1 MVAMQEKTIAERWN
15 FLDAQR
21 QAKLQRARTCAA
33 LTVPS
38 LLPPQGWT
46 EDDQLPQPFSSVPA
60 RGIMNMAS
68 RILSAMLP
76 LNDSPFFRFEMASGM
91 EPTGEIYNYLETL
104 SYQVH
109 RKLSTKNLRESI
121 YLVLQHLIVLG
132 DVLLIQEDDMS
143 FRIIRTD
150 QYVCRRTVE
159 GDVKEIIYLEYIP
172 IGNDESAQGAVYG
185 QGYQETRKG
194 FRTHFVRLT
203 VDDDKIWSYE
213 QEDGDG
219 QSVDKGT
226 YNVSP
231 FIPLRWSSV
240 AGDNYGRSH
249 CEDIIGDIQ
258 TLESFTEALIE
269 GTAAGS
275 AFWIA
280 VDPAGITELDDIA
293 GTPNGGFVAARQQ
306 DVFTLS
312 PSQTMNPQI
321 QATQSG
327 VETMRR
333 EVGNAFLLSGSA
345 IPSGDRVTATAVRM
359 IGSELETV
367 LGGAFSAIA
376 RDLMEPIVRRS
387 VFLMLNKE
395 EIDPRL
401 TDQFSENGI
410 LTIEIVTGL
419 QALSRDSDLQKLMQM
434 GEMVRNL
441 PEPALMLFRWEEYA
455 RALVTS
461 LGFDAGNWIKSESE
475 VQQEQTELAQQQQ
488 QMQLQGQL
496 SQGVGQAATQTMQA
510 AAQQDIEQS
519 GGANIQE
526 MLGDPAIQQQLQ
538 AALGGGGG

>member
-1 MVAMQEKTIAERWN
+1 MEVMKEKSIAERWS
-15 FLDAQR
+15 FLDSQR
-21 QAKLQRARTCAA
+21 EAKLERARRCAE

-46 EDDQLPQPFSSVPA
+46 EEDQLPQPYSSVPA
-60 RGIMNMAS
+60 RGVMNMAS

-76 LNDSPFFRFEMASGM
+76 LNDAPFFRFELASGM
-91 EPTGEIYNYLETL
+91 EPTGEIFNYLESL

-109 RKLSTKNLRESI
+109 SKLSTKNLRESI

-143 FRIIRTD
+143 FRVIRTD

-159 GDVKEIIYLEYIP
+159 GEVKEIIYIEHIP
-172 IGNDESAQGAVYG
+172 IENDEPVIGAIYG
-185 QGYQETRKG
+185 QGYQETREG
-194 FRTHFVRLT
+194 YRTHFIRLT
-203 VDDDKIWSYE
+203 IDDARVWSYLR
-213 QEDGDG
+213 EDGNGKKID
-219 QSVDKGT
+219 QGT
-226 YNVSP
+226 YEVSP

-240 AGDNYGRSH
+240 AGENYGRSH

-293 GTPNGGFVAARQQ
+293 GTSNGGFVAARQQ

-312 PSQTMNPQI
+312 PSATMNPQI
-321 QATQSG
+321 QATQAG

-333 EVGNAFLLSGSA
+333 EVGNAFLLSGAA

-387 VFLMLNKE
+387 VFLMLNNE

-401 TDQFSENGI
+401 MDQFSENGI

-419 QALSRDSDLQKLMQM
+419 QALSRDTDLQKLMQM

-461 LGFDAGNWIKSESE
+461 IGFDATNWIKSEAE
-475 VQQEQTELAQQQQ
+475 IQQEQMARAKQEQA
-488 QMQLQGQL
+488 MQLQGQI
-496 SQGVGQAATQTMQA
+496 SQGVGQAATETVAGM
-510 AAQQDIEQS
+510 AQQDIAET
-519 GGANIQE
+519 GGENIQD
-526 MLGDPAIQQQLQ
+526 LVADPAIQQQLQ
-538 AALGGGGG
+538 AALGGGGN

>member
-1 MVAMQEKTIAERWN
+1 MEAMKEKTIAERWGLLN
-15 FLDAQR
+15 SQR
-21 QAKLQRARTCAA
+21 EAKLERSRRCAT

-38 LLPPQGWT
+38 LLPPEGWT
-46 EDDQLPQPFSSVPA
+46 EEDQLPQPYSSVSA
-60 RGIMNMAS
+60 RGVMNMAS

-76 LNDSPFFRFEMASGM
+76 LNDAPFFRFELATGI
-91 EPTGEIYNYLETL
+91 EPTGEVYNYLESL
-104 SYQVH
+104 AYQVH
-109 RKLSTKNLRESI
+109 SKLSTRNLRESI
-121 YLVLQHLIVLG
+121 YTALQHLIVLG
-132 DVLLIQEDDMS
+132 DVLIIQEDTMS
-143 FRIIRTD
+143 FRIVRTD

-159 GDVKEIIYLEYIP
+159 GDIKEIIYIEFIP
-172 IGNDESAQGAVYG
+172 TENTEPAVGAVYG
-185 QGYQETRKG
+185 QGYQETREG
-194 FRTHFVRLT
+194 YRTHFMRLT
-203 VDDDKIWSYE
+203 VE
-213 QEDGDG
+213 EDGTWNYRREDG
-219 QSVDKGT
+219 EGT
-226 YNVSP
+226 KVEEGSYDVSP
-231 FIPLRWSSV
+231 FIPLRWSAVS
-240 AGDNYGRSH
+240 GENYGRSH

-293 GTPNGGFVAARQQ
+293 GTSNGGFVAARQQ

-312 PSQTMNPQI
+312 PSATMNPQI

-376 RDLMEPIVRRS
+376 RDLMEPIVKRT
-387 VFLMLNKE
+387 VFLMLNNE

-401 TDQFSENGI
+401 AEQFNEDGI
-410 LTIEIVTGL
+410 LTVEIVTGL
-419 QALSRDSDLQKLMQM
+419 QALSRDTDLQKLMQM

-441 PEPALMLFRWEEYA
+441 PEQALMLFRWEEYA

-461 LGFDAGNWIKSESE
+461 IGFDAGNWIKSEAE
-475 VQQEQTELAQQQQ
+475 VQQEQAQQAKQQ
-488 QMQLQGQL
+488 QALQLQGQMA
-496 SQGVGQAATQTMQA
+496 QGVGQAATDTVQGI
-510 AAQQDIEQS
+510 AQQDMAET
-519 GGANIQE
+519 GGQNIGE
-526 MLGDPAIQQQLQ
+526 LIGDPAIQQQLQ
-538 AALGGGGG
+538 AAMGMGGA